1 MEEKENEQNQ
11 DQGELGRLR
20 QEIEEYSER
29 EKRYKQVAKILRDSE
44 IRFRRLFEKT
54 KDAYYVC
61 KPDGQILDI
70 NPAGIALLGYVTKEE
85 FLFNSNM
92 NNLYQNPRNLDRYY
106 ELMEAHGYVK
116 DFELILKKRDGDL
129 IFALVTAIAVKDKDE
144 KVVEYRGVISD
155 DTERIKNELQIK
167 RLDVELMIAHQQ
179 LEEYKK
185 EERLQTGM
193 PEGGTNN
200 FKMGKELSNSIGDL
214 TNTFNI
220 LKNYHKELTDY
231 MKSLE
236 WLVNHIEDYD
246 ETIFLVKEIHK
257 IQKIKRNKNI
267 NYILEDS
274 KKLFESSLKNFKR
287 ISSIV
292 SRLKAK

>member
-1 MEEKENEQNQ
+1 MDEKESEQNQ
-11 DQGELGRLR
+11 DQDELTRLR
-20 QEIEEYSER
+20 QEIEDYSER
-29 EKRYKQVAKILRDSE
+29 EKRYKLVAKVLRDSE

-61 KPDGQILDI
+61 KPNGQILDI
-70 NPAGIALLGYVTKEE
+70 NPAGIELLGYVTKEE
-85 FLFNSNM
+85 FLFNNNM

-129 IFALVTAIAVKDKDE
+129 IFALVTAIAVKDKNE

-155 DTERIKNELQIK
+155 DTDRIKTELQIK

-185 EERLQTGM
+185 EERLK
-193 PEGGTNN
+193 PEMIGGGTNDLE
-200 FKMGKELSNSIGDL
+200 MGKELSNPIGDL
-214 TNTFNI
+214 TNSYNI
-220 LKNYHKELTDY
+220 LKNYHKELIDY

-274 KKLFESSLKNFKR
+274 KKLFESSSKNFKR
-287 ISSIV
+287 ISSIIG
-292 SRLKAK
+292 RLKAK

>member
-1 MEEKENEQNQ
+1 MEEKETEQNQ
-11 DQGELGRLR
+11 DQDELIRLR
-20 QEIEEYSER
+20 QEIEDYSER
-29 EKRYKQVAKILRDSE
+29 EKRYKLVAKVLRDSE

-70 NPAGIALLGYVTKEE
+70 NPAGIELLGYVTKEE
-85 FLFNSNM
+85 FLFNNNM

-129 IFALVTAIAVKDKDE
+129 IFALVTAIAVKDKNE

-155 DTERIKNELQIK
+155 DTERIKSELQIK
-167 RLDVELMIAHQQ
+167 RLDVELMVARQQ

-185 EERLQTGM
+185 EERLKPGM
-193 PEGGTNN
+193 PGGGKND
-200 FKMGKELSNSIGDL
+200 FEMGKELSNPIGDL
-214 TNTFNI
+214 TNNYNI
-220 LKNYHKELTDY
+220 LKNYHKELIDY

-274 KKLFESSLKNFKR
+274 KKLFESSSKNFKR
-287 ISSIV
+287 ISSII
-292 SRLKAK
+292 SRLKTK